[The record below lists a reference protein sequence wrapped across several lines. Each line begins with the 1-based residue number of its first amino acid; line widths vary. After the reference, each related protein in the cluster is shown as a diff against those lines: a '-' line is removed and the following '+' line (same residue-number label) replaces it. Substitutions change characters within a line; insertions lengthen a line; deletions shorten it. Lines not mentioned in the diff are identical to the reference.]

1 MAAAEFAG
9 SMVAIVTPFR
19 DGEVDVAAFG
29 ELVEWHLASGTT
41 AIVVSGTTGEAA
53 TLRMEEKEALCRRAV
68 EICRGRCLVVAGT
81 GTNATWSTVECTRA
95 AVGWGV
101 DGLLVVTPYYNKP
114 TQAGLLAHFEAVA
127 QVANGCPIIAYDV
140 PGRTGV
146 TIAEETCH
154 RLARIPGVSALKD
167 ATHDVERAARLAR
180 ETPLTILS
188 GDDAL
193 TLTLLRGGA
202 RGVISVAANIVP
214 DRMARLCAE
223 QDAALHESLAPLFA
237 ALFVESNPIPLKF
250 ALSETGRIKNEL
262 RLPLVPLATEHET
275 TVREALRDA
284 TL

>member
-1 MAAAEFAG
+1 VAAAEFAG

-68 EICRGRCLVVAGT
+68 EICKGRCLVVAGT

-140 PGRTGV
+140 PGRTGI

-154 RLARIPGVSALKD
+154 RLARIPGILALKD

-275 TVREALRDA
+275 TVREALRVA

>member
-1 MAAAEFAG
+1 VAAAEFAG

-68 EICRGRCLVVAGT
+68 EICKGRCLVVAGT

-154 RLARIPGVSALKD
+154 RLARIPGILALKD

-223 QDAALHESLAPLFA
+223 KDAALHESLAPLFA

-250 ALSETGRIKNEL
+250 ALSETGRIQNEL

-275 TVREALRDA
+275 TVREALRVA

>member
-19 DGEVDVAAFG
+19 DGEVDVDAFG
-29 ELVEWHLASGTT
+29 GLVEWHLASGTA

-53 TLRMEEKEALCRRAV
+53 TLRIEEREALCRRAV
-68 EICRGRCLVVAGT
+68 EICKGRCLVVAGT
-81 GTNATWSTVECTRA
+81 GTNATWSTVEGTRA

-114 TQAGLLAHFEAVA
+114 TQAGLLAHFEEVA
-127 QVANGCPIIAYDV
+127 RAADGCPIIAYDV

-154 RLARIPGVSALKD
+154 RLARIPGVVALKD
-167 ATHDVERAARLAR
+167 ATLDVERAARLAR

-193 TLTLLRGGA
+193 TLSLMRGGA
-202 RGVISVAANIVP
+202 KGVISVAANVVP

-223 QDAALHESLAPLFA
+223 QDTALHEQLAPLFS

-250 ALSETGRIKNEL
+250 ALAETGRIRNEL
-262 RLPLVPLATEHET
+262 RLPLVPLAAEHEP
-275 TVREALRDA
+275 VVLEALRAA

>member
-1 MAAAEFAG
+1 VAAAEFAG

>member
-1 MAAAEFAG
+1 MTAVEFAG

-68 EICRGRCLVVAGT
+68 EICKGRCLVVAGT

-140 PGRTGV
+140 PGRTGI

-154 RLARIPGVSALKD
+154 RLARIPGILALKD

-275 TVREALRDA
+275 TVREALRVA